1 MKNHQL
7 VKIDALELRHQGREG
22 KLEQHKDKDVGD
34 YKELRLGSCVICQR
48 LTINL
53 RLLLRNVILQLLLLV
68 KTKAVLVYHS
78 RMKMN
83 LNKEDLRLEDKTCM
97 ILLGCNIRKWRLSN
111 VKKEPHVQ
119 HGVISNYS
127 QILHKRMIVDEELD
141 DQGEDYEDQTI
152 RSSHLE
158 FPLQIHLK
166 QIQCQHEEAEVDH
179 QMPRYREGNQ
189 EIGFKVGVK
198 IDLTEELVLNKC
210 LVKQKIL
217 EVRVVVVGI
226 REFSKIHLWI
236 LLKEVPIDLLREI

>member
-22 KLEQHKDKDVGD
+22 KLGQHKDKDVGD

-53 RLLLRNVILQLLLLV
+53 RLLLRNVILQLLLSV

-97 ILLGCNIRKWRLSN
+97 ILLECNIRKWRLSN

-119 HGVISNYS
+119 HGVISKHS

-141 DQGEDYEDQTI
+141 GQDGDYEDQI
-152 RSSHLE
+152 IQSNHLV
-158 FPLQIHLK
+158 FLLQIHLK
-166 QIQCQHEEAEVDH
+166 QIQCQHEEAEADH
-179 QMPRYREGNQ
+179 QMLRYREGNQ
-189 EIGFKVGVK
+189 EIDFRVEVR
-198 IDLTEELVLNKC
+198 IDPIDELVLNKC
-210 LVKQKIL
+210 LVKLKIL
-217 EVRVVVVGI
+217 EVQVVVVGI
-226 REFSKIHLWI
+226 REFSKIHQWI
-236 LLKEVPIDLLREI
+236 LMKEGLIDLQGEI